1 MTFDSWP
8 LLFMITFHALIFHAM
23 PRFSRP
29 GILFA
34 VTVPDAFVSDGGR
47 RLVSRYRAIVWSGAA
62 IALAV
67 LLFPTPAP
75 GSGGRGF
82 LNMAVVAGDMIVSIS
97 AWLWAHRRARAH
109 TIPHSEIRVAS
120 LVPRDTSLPGGSL
133 FASGPFLILLITAV
147 LVVTRW
153 DQVAEGSRMAEA
165 LGPLAFGALN
175 VVMMLMM
182 AVSLSRRT
190 RQIGVEGKAAALEQR
205 FRRLN
210 VFVLVLAAYG
220 VAMMLSA
227 VTLESIPAFGVTLS
241 ARLGFLMLPLMLLNF
256 GVAFWM
262 FRVGQG
268 GHRAVGATAQDTRG
282 DATPDDAWKVG
293 GLFYYNPSDPA
304 VWVEKRVGL
313 GYTLNYGNSSAW
325 LLTGMMLL
333 PMIALPLFFLFFS

>member
-1 MTFDSWP
+1 MTSDSWP
-8 LLFMITFHALIFHAM
+8 LLFVIIFHALLFHAM

-34 VTVPDAFVSDGGR
+34 VTVPDAFVSGAGR
-47 RLVSRYRAIVWSGAA
+47 TLVSRYRTIVWSGAA
-62 IALAV
+62 IAFAVV
-67 LLFPTPAP
+67 LLFPAPAP

-82 LNMAVVAGDMIVSIS
+82 LYMAVVAGNMLVGIS

-109 TIPHSEIRVAS
+109 AIPHSEIRVAS
-120 LVPRDTSLPGGSL
+120 LVPRDTSLPGGSV

-153 DQVAEGSRMAEA
+153 DQVPEGSRMTRA
-165 LGPLAFGALN
+165 LGPLAFGALY
-175 VVMMLMM
+175 VVMMLTM

-190 RQIGVEGKAAALEQR
+190 RQIAVEGMALALEQR

-210 VFVLVLAAYG
+210 VFVLVLTAYG

-241 ARLGFLMLPLMLLNF
+241 GRLPFLLLPLMLFNF

-268 GHRAVGATAQDTRG
+268 GQRALAATARQDTRG

-304 VWVEKRVGL
+304 VWVENRVGL
-313 GYTLNYGNSSAW
+313 GYTLNIGNSSAW
-325 LLTGMMLL
+325 LLIGMMLL
-333 PMIALPLFFLFFS
+333 PIIAAPLFFP

>member
-8 LLFMITFHALIFHAM
+8 LLFMITFHALLFHAM

-34 VTVPDAFVSDGGR
+34 VTVPDAFESDGGR

-67 LLFPTPAP
+67 VLLFLAPAP
-75 GSGGRGF
+75 GSEGGGV
-82 LNMAVVAGDMIVSIS
+82 LYMAVVAGNMIVCAS

-109 TIPHSEIRVAS
+109 AIPHSEIRVAS

-153 DQVAEGSRMAEA
+153 DEVAQGSRMTRA
-165 LGPLAFGALN
+165 LSPLAFGALY
-175 VVMMLMM
+175 VVMMLTM
-182 AVSLSRRT
+182 AVSMSRRT
-190 RQIGVEGKAAALEQR
+190 RQIGVEGMAAALEQR

-220 VAMMLSA
+220 AAMMLSA
-227 VTLESIPAFGVTLS
+227 VTLESIPAFGVMLS
-241 ARLGFLMLPLMLLNF
+241 ARLGFLLLPLMLFNF
-256 GVAFWM
+256 GVALWM

-268 GHRAVGATAQDTRG
+268 GQRAVAATARPDTRG

-304 VWVEKRVGL
+304 VWVENRVGL
-313 GYTLNYGNSSAW
+313 GYTLNMGNSSAW
-325 LLTGMMLL
+325 LLIGMMLL
-333 PMIALPLFFLFFS
+333 PMIAAPLFFS